1 MNGPS
6 GEDLICIGDLYSQCY
21 KGGFMLVTS
30 VTENYWLNWADF
42 SNIGGMLGVG
52 YKESGS
58 GFWASSGATHPYF
71 SLSLA
76 PSANDWACIPDAPK

>member
-6 GEDLICIGDLYSQCY
+6 GEDLICIGDLYSKCY

-52 YKESGS
+52 Y
-58 GFWASSGATHPYF
+58 
-71 SLSLA
+71 
-76 PSANDWACIPDAPK
+76 